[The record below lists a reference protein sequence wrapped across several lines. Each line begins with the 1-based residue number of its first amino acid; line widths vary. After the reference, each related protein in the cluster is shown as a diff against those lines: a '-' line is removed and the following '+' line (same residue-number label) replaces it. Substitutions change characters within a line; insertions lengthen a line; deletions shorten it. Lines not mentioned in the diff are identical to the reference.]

1 MHFEKVSLE
10 QWKKDACAIY
20 YENKPFDELQPVIKE
35 DIIKSWESIK
45 LPQRSSIGSA
55 GYDFY
60 IPYYSYIMHDS
71 SGTILTGI
79 RWVVD
84 RCEQNNVLM
93 LFPRSGLGCNYGMRL
108 MNTVGIIDSDYWQSD
123 NQGHIIAKI
132 NVEYSIELE
141 KNKAFMQGVILPF
154 GKVDDDNVTTLRN
167 GGFGSS
173 DKR

>member
-10 QWKKDACAIY
+10 QWKEDFCAVY
-20 YENKPFDELQPVIKE
+20 YDNKPFDELQPVNKE
-35 DIIKSWESIK
+35 EIIKSWEGIR

-60 IPYYSYIMHDS
+60 IPYYLYIMHDS
-71 SGTILTGI
+71 SGTILTGV

-84 RCEQNNVLM
+84 RCEQNTVLM
-93 LFPRSGLGCNYGMRL
+93 LFPRSGLGCKHGMRL

-132 NVEYSIELE
+132 NVEYSLELE
-141 KNKAFMQGVILPF
+141 KNKAFMQGVILSF
-154 GKVDDDNVTTLRN
+154 EKVDDDSVTTLRN